1 MKSLRQIRGLVV
13 HLGTNTS
20 PWIIVGAFLALN
32 VYWTVLLGVL
42 DEQFRKTTGGLPLLD
57 LQNSLAPGQIVTPAR
72 VLDQLPAYTDSS
84 VLLYWVFFGLD
95 NVFPLLVF
103 GSYALLW
110 VCLWRNSP
118 DRVSRW
124 LLGSYVML
132 VPLGIQLFD
141 WGENLFYVLAIHNH
155 PEAGTVPAIY
165 AGLVFKWL
173 KAACVFPTT
182 LLTPVFLI
190 YFLYGRVRG
199 CLRRGHLTGGHDAQG
214 ADPAHDHADREG
226 RARRQEA

>member
-1 MKSLRQIRGLVV
+1 VREARNTLKTPRQLRDLIVR
-13 HLGTNTS
+13 LGTSAS
-20 PWIIVGAFLALN
+20 PWTITAAFLVLN
-32 VYWTVLLGVL
+32 VYWVVLLGVL

-57 LQNSLAPGQIVTPAR
+57 LQNSLAPGQIVTPERA
-72 VLDQLPAYTDSS
+72 LEQLSSYTDSS
-84 VLLYWVFFGLD
+84 VLLYWVFFVLD
-95 NVFPLLVF
+95 GIFPLLVF
-103 GSYALLW
+103 STYALLW

-141 WGENLFYVLAIHNH
+141 WGENLFYVLAINSY

-182 LLTPVFLI
+182 LLTPVFLAW
-190 YFLYGRVRG
+190 FLYGKACG
-199 CLRRGHLTGGHDAQG
+199 RRGKAARSTEIPAQ
-214 ADPAHDHADREG
+214 AATFEPHK
-226 RARRQEA
+226 